1 MTETHKTKFEFKAE
15 TKKLLDILVH
25 SLYTSKE
32 IFVRELISNSSDALD
47 KLRFESNKGT
57 DIADKDLPLEIKIT
71 FDDKKNTITISD
83 TGIGMTR
90 DELIANIGTIAKSG
104 SEDFLKQLAENKE
117 AVNNIIGRFG
127 IGFYSVFMVAKE
139 VIIKTKSYKKDE
151 VAVEWK
157 SDGLG
162 DYEISD
168 IDEQI
173 NRGTTIEIFL
183 KDEAKEFSEKYRL
196 ESIIKKHSNFV
207 SFPIYLENEK
217 INTIAA
223 IWREPKSNLK
233 KEQYDEFYKFLTYD
247 NEEPFETIHTS
258 VDAPIQFNSLL
269 FIPKKSYEYWRFNR
283 DDYGLDLY
291 VRRVLIQ
298 HQNKELL
305 PEYLSF
311 VKGVV
316 DSEDLPLNI
325 SRETLQENIIFTKI
339 AQSVTSNILSDLIKV
354 AKDTPERYAE
364 FWKEHGRIFKLGY
377 MDFTNSEK
385 YQQLLRFNSSVSK
398 DAKELVSLED
408 YVGRMKKDQKEIY
421 YSLGTSKEAIDL
433 NPHLEIFKAKGLE
446 VLYLYDPVDE
456 FVITSIRK
464 HKDYDFKSVDGVDLK
479 ELDKLEDV
487 VKKDEPKE
495 KFSKEDD
502 KAFGKLMLKM
512 KEILGERITEVKESK
527 RLKDSPS
534 CLINPDDTMSSTMQ
548 KILNLSNQGLPM
560 PAQKRLMEINKDH
573 KLIRNL
579 MNVFKKNESDPFI
592 TDTTEQLYESALL
605 LEGNLEDPH
614 KLVNRLN
621 KMLTDASELY
631 VASPNPSKGG
641 EQK

>member
-47 KLRFESNKGT
+47 KQRFESNKGT
-57 DIADKDLPLEIKIT
+57 DIADKDLPLEIKIN

-354 AKDTPERYAE
+354 AKDSPERYAE

-464 HKDYDFKSVDGVDLK
+464 HKDFDFKSVDGVDLK

-487 VKKDEPKE
+487 VKDEEPKE
-495 KFSKEDD
+495 KFSKEED

>member
-1 MTETHKTKFEFKAE
+1 MTEQHKTKFEFKAE

-25 SLYTSKE
+25 SLYTSKD
-32 IFVRELISNSSDALD
+32 IFLRELISNASDALD

-57 DIADKDLPLEIKIT
+57 DIVDKDMPLEIKIG
-71 FDDKKNTITISD
+71 FDDKNNIISITD

-104 SEDFLKQLAENKE
+104 SEEFLKQLSENKD
-117 AVNNIIGRFG
+117 AANNIIGRFG

-139 VIIKTKSYKKDE
+139 VVIKTRSYKKDE

-168 IDEQI
+168 IDGEVS
-173 NRGTTIEIFL
+173 RGTTIEIYL
-183 KDEAKEFSEKYRL
+183 KDETKEFAEKYRL
-196 ESIIKKHSNFV
+196 ESIIKKHSNFIT
-207 SFPIYLENEK
+207 FPIYLENEK

-223 IWREPKSNLK
+223 IWREPKSSLK

-247 NEEPFETIHTS
+247 SEEPLETIHTS

-269 FIPKKSYEYWRFNR
+269 FIPKKRYEFWRFNR
-283 DDYGLDLY
+283 EDYGLDLY

-298 HQNKELL
+298 HQNKDLL

-339 AQSVTSNILSDLIKV
+339 SQSVTSNVLSHLTKI
-354 AKDTPERYAE
+354 AKDSPEKYID
-364 FWKEHGRIFKLGY
+364 FWKEHGKIFKLGD
-377 MDFTNSEK
+377 MDFTNAEK
-385 YQQLLRFNSSVSK
+385 YQALLRFNSSESS
-398 DAKELVSLED
+398 AEKEFVSLED
-408 YVGRMKKDQKEIY
+408 YVSRMKKDQKEIY
-421 YSLGTSKEAIDL
+421 YAVGTNKEAIDL

-456 FVITSIRK
+456 FVVSSIRK
-464 HKDYDFKSVDGVDLK
+464 HKEFDFKSVDGVNLQDL
-479 ELDKLEDV
+479 EKLEDV
-487 VKKDEPKE
+487 LKDEEPKE

-502 KAFGKLMLKM
+502 KVFGRLMIKM
-512 KEILGERITEVKESK
+512 KEILGERVTEVHESK
-527 RLKDSPS
+527 RLKGSPS

-548 KILNLSNQGLPM
+548 KILKMSNQGMAM

-579 MNVFKKNESDPFI
+579 VNVFKKDEGDPFI
-592 TDTTEQLYESALL
+592 VDTTEQLYESALL
-605 LEGNLEDPH
+605 LEGSLEDPH

-621 KMLTDASELY
+621 RMLTEASELY
-631 VASPNPSKGG
+631 SKSKG
-641 EQK
+641 

>member
-1 MTETHKTKFEFKAE
+1 MTEQHKTKFEFKAE

-25 SLYTSKE
+25 SLYTSKD
-32 IFVRELISNSSDALD
+32 IFLRELISNSSDALD
-47 KLRFESNKGT
+47 KLRFESTKGT
-57 DIADKDLPLEIKIT
+57 DMADKDLPLEIRIR
-71 FDDKKNTITISD
+71 FEDKKNTIVISD

-90 DELIANIGTIAKSG
+90 DEMIANIGTIAKSG
-104 SEDFLKQLAENKE
+104 SEEFLKQLSENKE

-168 IDEQI
+168 IDGEI

-183 KDEAKEFSEKYRL
+183 KDDAKEFSEKYRL
-196 ESIIKKHSNFV
+196 ESIIKKHSNFI

-223 IWREPKSNLK
+223 IWREPKSSIK

-354 AKDTPERYAE
+354 AKDSPERYAE

-377 MDFTNSEK
+377 MDFSNAEK

-398 DAKELVSLED
+398 DEKELVSLED

-433 NPHLEIFKAKGLE
+433 NPHLEIFKSKGLE
-446 VLYLYDPVDE
+446 VFYLYDPVDE
-456 FVITSIRK
+456 FVITSTRK
-464 HKDYDFKSVDGVDLK
+464 HKEFDFKSVDGVDLK

-487 VKKDEPKE
+487 KKNEEPKE

-502 KAFGKLMLKM
+502 KAFGKLLLKM
-512 KEILGERITEVKESK
+512 KEILGDRVTEVHESK
-527 RLKDSPS
+527 RLKESPS

-548 KILNLSNQGLPM
+548 KILKMSNQGMAM
-560 PAQKRLMEINKDH
+560 PPQKRLMEINKDH
-573 KLIRNL
+573 KLIKNL
-579 MNVFKKNESDPFI
+579 MNVFKKNESDQFI
-592 TDTTEQLYESALL
+592 ADTTEQLYESALL

-631 VASPNPSKGG
+631 SKSK
-641 EQK
+641 Q